1 MIVLSIELAE
11 VCGIHAGDG
20 YMRLRGENKGEV
32 DISGSLE
39 EKDYYDNYVV
49 PLFNKFFDLQLN
61 GRSFSRGSYGF
72 VTYNK
77 NVRDILIGL
86 GFPKGKKSKIVK
98 VPDLVLNSG
107 DCKVYSAFLRGLFD
121 TDGNLGFRKSYAGV
135 NAFNKNYNHY
145 PVITITTVS
154 KCLAEGV
161 IKMLHDMDMIFYYH
175 IRDSR
180 KLNEG
185 RKYLISISG
194 LDGLDKWMDMVGSK
208 NPVKLSRYLVWKK
221 FGFCPTN
228 LTLQQRQELLNG
240 KLDPYIIRGL

>member
-1 MIVLSIELAE
+1 
-11 VCGIHAGDG
+11 
-20 YMRLRGENKGEV
+20 MRLRGENKGEV

-107 DCKVYSAFLRGLFD
+107 DC
-121 TDGNLGFRKSYAGV
+121 
-135 NAFNKNYNHY
+135 
-145 PVITITTVS
+145 
-154 KCLAEGV
+154 
-161 IKMLHDMDMIFYYH
+161 
-175 IRDSR
+175 
-180 KLNEG
+180 
-185 RKYLISISG
+185 
-194 LDGLDKWMDMVGSK
+194 
-208 NPVKLSRYLVWKK
+208 
-221 FGFCPTN
+221 N
-228 LTLQQRQELLNG
+228 LTSPVNN
-240 KLDPYIIRGL
+240 K